1 MNQSH
6 TDVVVATPPIS
17 VGVLQLFGVPLN
29 EWVILGSFVLMVFLI
44 IEKLPIMY
52 GIFVN
57 LYRKLRGKNGRN

>member
-1 MNQSH
+1 MSNSH

-29 EWVILGSFVLMVFLI
+29 EWVVLGSFVLMVFLI

-52 GIFVN
+52 GIFKK
-57 LYRKLRGKNGRN
+57 LYHNLRGKNGRN